1 MSIIII
7 FYVILIDIILAILF
21 ANVAYKKGYP
31 ATAWGLLGF
40 LFPILYFVLLLLPN
54 RYKKISKEDIINVE
68 MKSKSNFKKIINL
81 LFITIGTFLIA
92 MLIYYIVEQYNESQK
107 EYSDY
112 KNYVSRTLA
121 WSYIDLKT
129 NNYENEFKDEKIFV
143 KDLYDLYVDGYFGDS
158 DEFEEST
165 NFLDYYLKNIT
176 NVKDDYIL
184 IYDLFKNNDQMN
196 VYIDFYSSENITNEM
211 KNYINNVAIDKYI
224 NENRENNKDTFIVKL
239 KTLYDKNYILSDY
252 FKDLYKNNKSFHD
265 DYIKITKVE
274 KNYEKNYYE

>member
-81 LFITIGTFLIA
+81 LFITIGTFLIV

-196 VYIDFYSSENITNEM
+196 AYIDFYSSENITNEM